1 MIFGVDKDVIKA
13 FLLCFGVVFING
25 FIWFKLFR
33 NAIKQRKK
41 ALKELQE
48 PLKDM
53 PLVSK
58 KAIVLSKKADIKY
71 GRGIKLPVHNIV
83 YSVIFSVDGKH
94 KEFEVPKEVFE
105 SVSENQSGKLVTQN
119 GIFYDFQKK

>member
-1 MIFGVDKDVIKA
+1 MFFGIEKVSIGD
-13 FLLCFGVVFING
+13 FLLCAAVIFINV
-25 FIWFKLFR
+25 FVWIKLLR
-33 NAIKQRKK
+33 NAMQKRKK

-105 SVSENQSGKLVTQN
+105 SVSETQSGKLVTQN